1 MPGISDIKLI
11 RTDLNDLLSF
21 KMMGQYLQVD
31 NIVAKELYI
40 LQRSVR

>member
-31 NIVAKELYI
+31 NKVAKELYI